1 MSREA
6 EKQRLEG
13 DDPQPGMS
21 RFDRAWGAAT
31 GTNGNGV
38 KEHDQSLYALA
49 GELTV
54 RHIAIVQGDRTTGK
68 LLLRAAEAVA
78 RAADEMERLRKERD
92 HARRLLCED
101 ESYNHTSG
109 RTPREV
115 ADDRGWDCFKE
126 DTND

>member
-78 RAADEMERLRKERD
+78 RAADEIERLRKRVAKLE
-92 HARRLLCED
+92 HELRLEAAFQT
-101 ESYNHTSG
+101 EQVQ
-109 RTPREV
+109 RE
-115 ADDRGWDCFKE
+115 AL
-126 DTND
+126 